1 MDYKTVQDESEFG
14 TDVIGREHQPT
25 SIRRLAWGATSG
37 MPEHLRHST
46 SERIRKKF
54 VQILFEKDENGKTVH
69 RDDAIP
75 LLMAARHNVKPLDD
89 FDVREEID
97 QVLIELRLT
106 GDQCSGNER
115 EY

>member
-1 MDYKTVQDESEFG
+1 
-14 TDVIGREHQPT
+14 
-25 SIRRLAWGATSG
+25 
-37 MPEHLRHST
+37 
-46 SERIRKKF
+46 
-54 VQILFEKDENGKTVH
+54 VH

-106 GDQCSGNER
+106 GDQCSENER